1 MVQHIPRL
9 NFKKMSLP
17 ELQLWLIQKYI
28 PSYQTIGIYEYEQ

>member
-28 PSYQTIGIYEYEQ
+28 PHDTGTFVKVTIL